1 MDATDNPDEF
11 DPITGL
17 RRRIMDQ
24 QSSDPVAATQTSTP
38 ADTSAPAQF
47 NTNDPAPRSG
57 DTSFVN
63 TSTVPQAPPA
73 GTPGTYQAGS
83 PNDPNQPAAF
93 NPNSAN
99 INDPNQ
105 LSQLIS
111 WAASQPGVNP
121 SVARD
126 PGYWQGA
133 AARFNGDTGYFIQ
146 RMFTPEGP
154 PEGSGAAPAGDT
166 SGGSAYT
173 GGGAP
178 VQQPGQSNDA
188 FSQFLQQYQAQ
199 QAQQAAEKA
208 QVRAFLLE
216 QLKAA
221 SAPVNESDANIAA
234 PLSAARDETARA
246 TDTERTAL
254 AERLYAQGGG
264 LNSNAL
270 TQGIQQSSERNAG
283 TLSSLRSTLISNEY
297 NARRTQMTQL
307 LSQALASGNAD
318 AAQQIQVQMAA
329 LDAALKREG
338 LGVGLAEFGAQ
349 LNQNAALAGIG

>member
-11 DPITGL
+11 AL
-17 RRRIMDQ
+17 RRRILDQ
-24 QSSDPVAATQTSTP
+24 QDQGADPVAPAAAPAAAPTTDAAQFTSQWDP
-38 ADTSAPAQF
+38 GSSAPSNA
-47 NTNDPAPRSG
+47 
-57 DTSFVN
+57 
-63 TSTVPQAPPA
+63 PA
-73 GTPGTYQAGS
+73 GQHWDASMANYAPDAA
-83 PNDPNQPAAF
+83 PAAPAAPAAF

-99 INDPNQ
+99 INDPGQ

-133 AARFNGDTGYFIQ
+133 APRFNGDTGYFIQ
-146 RMFTPEGP
+146 RMFTAEGP
-154 PEGSGAAPAGDT
+154 PEGSGGGAPAA
-166 SGGSAYT
+166 SGGGGSSA

-178 VQQPGQSNDA
+178 IQQPGQSNDA
-188 FSQFLQQYQAQ
+188 FSQFLAQYQAQ

-264 LNSNAL
+264 GLNSNAL

-283 TLSSLRSTLISNEY
+283 QLSGLRASLISNEY

-329 LDAALKREG
+329 LDAALKREN
-338 LGVGLAEFGAQ
+338 LGVNLAEFGAQ
-349 LNQNAALAGIG
+349 LDQNSALAGLNG